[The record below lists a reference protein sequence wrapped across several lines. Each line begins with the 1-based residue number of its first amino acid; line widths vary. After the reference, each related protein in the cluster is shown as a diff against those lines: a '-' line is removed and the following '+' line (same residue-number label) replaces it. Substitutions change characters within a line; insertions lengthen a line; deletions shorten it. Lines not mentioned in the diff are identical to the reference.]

1 MKIQVK
7 KIVRNWL
14 DACDSAIKIE
24 NLNQEEKQDRIHGIK
39 SVITFCNR
47 LESDNLLDKLTII
60 YPLQHPIKE
69 YRKVPIKFNN
79 E

>member
-1 MKIQVK
+1 MKTKVK
-7 KIVRNWL
+7 KIVKNWM
-14 DACDSAIKIE
+14 DACDSAIEIE

-39 SVITFCNR
+39 SVIDFCNR
-47 LESDNLLDKLTII
+47 LEADNLLDKLKTV